1 MLNRLDK
8 IYVAI
13 RNRLTRSAYERGY
26 HEGRR
31 KGQRQMKAA
40 IMTNLDSGSPFDFKS
55 TELKL
60 GFVYAEGIVKDTKL
74 CP

>member
-8 IYVAI
+8 MYVAI
-13 RNRLTRSAYERGY
+13 RDRITRSAYERGY

-40 IMTNLDSGSPFDFKS
+40 IMTNLQGGAPFDFKS
-55 TELKL
+55 QELKL
-60 GFVYAEGIVKDTKL
+60 GFFYAEGIAKDTKL

>member
-1 MLNRLDK
+1 
-8 IYVAI
+8 
-13 RNRLTRSAYERGY
+13 
-26 HEGRR
+26 
-31 KGQRQMKAA
+31 MKAA